1 LEQNTFDS
9 KFRFVIVAAQRAKQ
23 LLKGERP
30 RIKSKYKNPIRIAQ
44 EEVRTGAV
52 QYEILPYQPEE
63 AGEEEVILTEALPL
77 EAVETETEATVE
89 EHDQELIEPEEG
101 EEIGEEDIEGL
112 SEDFEVEEEEEVE
125 DEDQS
130 DEDE

>member
-101 EEIGEEDIEGL
+101 EEIGEEDLEGL
-112 SEDFEVEEEEEVE
+112 SEDFELEEEEEVE
-125 DEDQS
+125 DEDQP